1 MLERREDLKEL
12 QIEILDKFCIALELI
27 PLPVLEQFPKFDSD
41 SFKKLQGLHRHIK
54 AKLRLVQTK
63 LSKLQKEDEK
73 NVSESP
79 ETSGS
84 PLSKSIEIP
93 ISCVSES
100 RSIND
105 SNNSDNSSFD
115 ISISKTIDFCQDSV
129 NMMESYTN
137 AEEHDNNAEPV
148 PAVKSPETTIP
159 NKKSTF
165 QLKRPVKTVLGTE
178 VSKTIAEMW
187 EKDQQISKTVNSSID
202 SDYILVKNT
211 FNDSI
216 KTPPSNEKNV
226 FMQKNIILHSPD
238 YRINTKSQG
247 MANNK

>member
-12 QIEILDKFCIALELI
+12 QVEILDKFCTALELI

-84 PLSKSIEIP
+84 PSSKSIEIL
-93 ISCVSES
+93 CMSEN

-105 SNNSDNSSFD
+105 YNNFDTSST
-115 ISISKTIDFCQDSV
+115 SISKTIDFRQDLANV
-129 NMMESYTN
+129 MESYTN
-137 AEEHDNNAEPV
+137 AKENDNVESMS
-148 PAVKSPETTIP
+148 VKLPETTIP

-178 VSKTIAEMW
+178 VSKAIAEMW

-202 SDYILVKNT
+202 SDYILIKDT
-211 FNDSI
+211 FNNS
-216 KTPPSNEKNV
+216 KTPPSNEKNI
-226 FMQKNIILHSPD
+226 FMQKNVILHSPD
-238 YRINTKSQG
+238 HRINTNKSQG
-247 MANNK
+247 MVNNNNGK